1 MTRSVECEHGVDPAH
16 YCGPCDCPGEGKAH
30 PEDER
35 GSVAWYCE
43 ECLPPELQKKNIRRN
58 K

>member
-43 ECLPPELQKKNIRRN
+43 ECLPPELQ
-58 K
+58 